1 MIVSGHLV
9 VGYLE
14 FGPALFQPIYVSEY
28 PPPVFAKNGTEL
40 NGLFG
45 EREKKFLFV
54 IGNLKRI
61 NQPRRSMLQSCS
73 IFDNSEVRTTKLPST
88 MQCHRATCD
97 QKVYFKIC
105 NNVLKS
111 FFAENCFIQ

>member
-45 EREKKFLFV
+45 EREKKILFV

-73 IFDNSEVRTTKLPST
+73 IFDNSEVRST